1 MFKKTLIAMSL
12 AAVTGSAMADV
23 AVSGRVEQT
32 FTKTDSATA
41 ATDQW
46 IGGTDNNIVFNVT
59 EDLGNGLTAFAKVA
73 LDVDATD
80 ATGTAAHTHTVTNLT
95 DGASQTSSSAAST
108 SAAPTE
114 QSDMIVGIKG
124 SFGTVMAGHF
134 EAFVE
139 GKLASTMSMNGH
151 TAIEQSSTN
160 AGRTDN
166 GVAYISPT
174 VNGIHVGIGGY
185 ATADETEAFD
195 AKEIAVFY
203 ANGPLSVSVA
213 QQKLNDTLAGTGLAR
228 KTTALAASYTMGDAK
243 VSYLRM
249 SNNDVD
255 GVDSDDNSY
264 RLDYTMGANKVTV
277 GHLDDESNTSATAA
291 ANDITSIELTH
302 NFSKRTQVYIGM
314 TDQDTAN
321 SDTTYL
327 GMQHSF

>member
-73 LDVDATD
+73 LDVDNTD
-80 ATGTAAHTHTVTNLT
+80 ATGTAAHSHGITGPTTSTTTTDADSTV
-95 DGASQTSSSAAST
+95 
-108 SAAPTE
+108 AAPIE

-124 SFGTVMAGHF
+124 SFGTVMAGRF

-151 TAIEQSSTN
+151 ASIEQSSTN

>member
-73 LDVDATD
+73 LDVDNTD
-80 ATGTAAHTHTVTNLT
+80 ATGTAAHSHDIDVP
-95 DGASQTSSSAAST
+95 TSSTTTNDAAST
-108 SAAPTE
+108 SAATTE

-160 AGRTDN
+160 AGRTGN

>member
-80 ATGTAAHTHTVTNLT
+80 ATGTAAHTHNIEEATTST
-95 DGASQTSSSAAST
+95 ITSQAAST
-108 SAAPTE
+108 SAATTE

-139 GKLASTMSMNGH
+139 GKLASTMSMNGNL
-151 TAIEQSSTN
+151 AIEQSSTN
-160 AGRTDN
+160 AGRTGN

-185 ATADETEAFD
+185 ATASESEAFD

-213 QQKLNDTLAGTGLAR
+213 QQKLNDTLAGTGFAR

>member
-73 LDVDATD
+73 LDVDNTD
-80 ATGTAAHTHTVTNLT
+80 ATGTAAHSHDIDVPTTSTTTN
-95 DGASQTSSSAAST
+95 DAAST
-108 SAAPTE
+108 SAATTE

-139 GKLASTMSMNGH
+139 GKLASTMSMNGNL
-151 TAIEQSSTN
+151 AIEQSSTN

-185 ATADETEAFD
+185 ATASESEAFD

>member
-23 AVSGRVEQT
+23 SVSGRVEQT
-32 FTKTDSATA
+32 FTDTDGNTTGLVGSS
-41 ATDQW
+41 
-46 IGGTDNNIVFNVT
+46 DNHIVFSAS
-59 EDLGNGLTAFAKVA
+59 EDLGNGMTAFAKVM
-73 LDVDATD
+73 LDSDSQT
-80 ATGTAAHTHTVTNLT
+80 
-95 DGASQTSSSAAST
+95 GASKD
-108 SAAPTE
+108 E
-114 QSDMIVGIKG
+114 IVGLKG
-124 SFGTVMAGHF
+124 SFGTVFAGRF

-139 GKLASTMSMNGH
+139 GKVASTMTMNGNA
-151 TAIEQSSTN
+151 AIEQSTAN
-160 AGRTDN
+160 AGRTSQ
-166 GVAYISPT
+166 GIAYVSPT
-174 VNGIHVGIGGY
+174 MNGLHIGVGGY
-185 ATADETEAFD
+185 ASGDSSESEDFD
-195 AKEIAVFY
+195 AKEVAVFY
-203 ANGPLSVSVA
+203 ANGPIDVKIA
-213 QQKLNDTLAGTGLAR
+213 RQTLNNTLASTTFSET
-228 KTTALAASYTMGDAK
+228 TTAIALAYTMGDAK

>member
-80 ATGTAAHTHTVTNLT
+80 ATGTAAHSHNITSPTTSTTTT
-95 DGASQTSSSAAST
+95 DAAST
-108 SAAPTE
+108 SAATTE

-139 GKLASTMSMNGH
+139 GKLASTMSMNGNL
-151 TAIEQSSTN
+151 AIEQSSTN
-160 AGRTDN
+160 AGRTGN

>member
-1 MFKKTLIAMSL
+1 
-12 AAVTGSAMADV
+12 
-23 AVSGRVEQT
+23 
-32 FTKTDSATA
+32 
-41 ATDQW
+41 
-46 IGGTDNNIVFNVT
+46 
-59 EDLGNGLTAFAKVA
+59 
-73 LDVDATD
+73 
-80 ATGTAAHTHTVTNLT
+80 
-95 DGASQTSSSAAST
+95 
-108 SAAPTE
+108 
-114 QSDMIVGIKG
+114 MIVGIKG

-151 TAIEQSSTN
+151 LAIEQSSTN
-160 AGRTDN
+160 AGRTGN

>member
-23 AVSGRVEQT
+23 AVAGRVEQT

-80 ATGTAAHTHTVTNLT
+80 ATGTAAHSHDIDVP
-95 DGASQTSSSAAST
+95 TSSTTTNDAAST
-108 SAAPTE
+108 SAATTE

-151 TAIEQSSTN
+151 ASIEQSSTN

>member
-80 ATGTAAHTHTVTNLT
+80 ATGTAAHTHNIEEATTST
-95 DGASQTSSSAAST
+95 ITSQAAST
-108 SAAPTE
+108 VAATTE

-151 TAIEQSSTN
+151 ASIEQSSTN